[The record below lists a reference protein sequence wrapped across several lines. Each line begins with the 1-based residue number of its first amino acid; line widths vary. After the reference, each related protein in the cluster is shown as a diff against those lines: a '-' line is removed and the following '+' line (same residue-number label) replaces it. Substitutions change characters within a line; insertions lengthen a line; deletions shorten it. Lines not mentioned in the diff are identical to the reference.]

1 MKSEKMLEKFY
12 VLVLGKVE
20 NLFLI
25 FLRHPSVCY
34 ALGFVTF
41 CDNYAQEQRGTK
53 ADFFEKIIF
62 DFQAPDA
69 TSAW

>member
-1 MKSEKMLEKFY
+1 MYL
-12 VLVLGKVE
+12 LGKVE

-34 ALGFVTF
+34 AVGFVTF
-41 CDNYAQEQRGTK
+41 CSGTK
-53 ADFFEKIIF
+53 GYKGSFFEKIIF

-69 TSAW
+69 APAW

>member
-1 MKSEKMLEKFY
+1 MKKCWKNKVKFY

-25 FLRHPSVCY
+25 FLRHPSVYC

-41 CDNYAQEQRGTK
+41 CDNYAQEQKGTK
-53 ADFFEKIIF
+53 AFFIEIIF

-69 TSAW
+69 APA